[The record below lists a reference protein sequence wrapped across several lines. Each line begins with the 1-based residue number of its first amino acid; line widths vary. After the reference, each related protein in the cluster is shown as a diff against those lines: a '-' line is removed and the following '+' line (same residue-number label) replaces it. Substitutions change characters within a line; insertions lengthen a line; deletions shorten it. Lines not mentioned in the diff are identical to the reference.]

1 MATNTSGLIP
11 FTKRSPSEHKALSKK
26 GNEASIKSRR
36 KAKTMRETLLF
47 LLDTEYKK
55 GVTYREAINQGL
67 LKGAIKGDPRNYKTV
82 LETIGEAVTDGKAQ
96 GNGVLE
102 DLIGALNDV
111 KNNQWIIKPKT
122 SWIYA
127 F

>member
-1 MATNTSGLIP
+1 MAKGHENLQPVKSKEEARIKGRAGGIASGIA
-11 FTKRSPSEHKALSKK
+11 K
-26 GNEASIKSRR
+26 R

-47 LLDTEYKK
+47 LLETEYKK

-67 LKGAIKGDPRNYKTV
+67 LKGAIKGDPRNYRTV
-82 LETIGEAVTDGKAQ
+82 LETIGEAVTSDSKAQ

-111 KNNQWIIKPKT
+111 KNNQ
-122 SWIYA
+122 
-127 F
+127 

>member
-11 FTKRSPSEHKALSKK
+11 FTKRSPSEHRALSKK

-36 KAKTMRETLLF
+36 KAKTMKETLLF

-67 LKGAIKGDPRNYKTV
+67 LKGAIKGDPRNYRTV
-82 LETIGEAVTDGKAQ
+82 LDTIGEGVTSDSKAQ

-111 KNNQWIIKPKT
+111 KNNQ
-122 SWIYA
+122 
-127 F
+127 